1 VQEGSADR
9 IRVLNMEQSLFFA
22 VAYQAA
28 SLRLSATARTPG
40 VLQVVL
46 LAASCSDLFDTTSLK
61 VTTWSSWV

>member
-1 VQEGSADR
+1 
-9 IRVLNMEQSLFFA
+9 MEQSLFFA